1 MRNATDIFSEWALG
15 GKDEGMEKNHADAVS
30 EMLTHLTYGIGTSF
44 TFIDAGCGNG
54 WAVRKMKDHPLCEK
68 AIGVD
73 GAEDM
78 IRKAKAIDAAGNYF
92 CSDLIKWIPEEKVDF
107 IHSMEVMYYFENPGE
122 LIDHMKLN
130 WLKPGGKMI
139 MGVDFYQEHERSHTW
154 PIDLGTHMT
163 LLSEKNWISLFND
176 HGFSHIEN
184 FRANV
189 QDDFP
194 GTLVISGVLDSI

>member
-1 MRNATDIFSEWALG
+1 MLSYLTRGQEAPFS
-15 GKDEGMEKNHADAVS
+15 
-30 EMLTHLTYGIGTSF
+30 
-44 TFIDAGCGNG
+44 FIDAGCGNG
-54 WAVRKMKDHPLCEK
+54 WAVRKMKDHTLCEK

-78 IRKAKAIDAAGNYF
+78 IRKAITNDAVGNYF
-92 CSDLIKWIPEEKVDF
+92 CSDLLQWAPEEKVDF
-107 IHSMEVMYYFENPGE
+107 IHSMEVLYYFKNPGE

-154 PIDLGTHMT
+154 PTDLETHMT

-189 QDDFP
+189 QYDFP

>member
-30 EMLTHLTYGIGTSF
+30 EILTHLIYGVGTSF
-44 TFIDAGCGNG
+44 TFIDA
-54 WAVRKMKDHPLCEK
+54 V
-68 AIGVD
+68 
-73 GAEDM
+73 
-78 IRKAKAIDAAGNYF
+78 GNYF
-92 CSDLIKWIPEEKVDF
+92 CSDLMKWIPEEKVDF

-139 MGVDFYQEHERSHTW
+139 MGVDYYQEHERSHTW
-154 PIDLGTHMT
+154 PTDLGTHMT

-194 GTLVISGVLDSI
+194 GTLVISGVLDCI

>member
-1 MRNATDIFSEWALG
+1 MRNATDIFNEWALV
-15 GKDEGMEKNHADAVS
+15 GKDIGMEKNHEAAVK
-30 EMLTHLTYGIGTSF
+30 EMLSYLTRGQEAPFS
-44 TFIDAGCGNG
+44 FIDAGCGNG
-54 WAVRKMKDHPLCEK
+54 WVVRKMKEHPLCEK

-73 GAEDM
+73 GALDM
-78 IRKAKAIDAAGNYF
+78 IRKANTIDPGGTYF
-92 CSDLIKWIPEEKVDF
+92 CSDLLKWFPKEKVDF
-107 IHSMEVMYYFENPGE
+107 IHSMEVMYYFKNPGE
-122 LIDHMKLN
+122 LINHMKLN

-154 PIDLGTHMT
+154 PTDLETHMT

-176 HGFSHIEN
+176 HGFSHIDN

-189 QDDFP
+189 HDNFP

>member
-15 GKDEGMEKNHADAVS
+15 RKDEGMEKNHADAVS
-30 EMLTHLTYGIGTSF
+30 EMLAHLMYGVGASF

-54 WAVRKMKDHPLCEK
+54 WAVRKMKDHPLCKK

-73 GAEDM
+73 GAEAM
-78 IRKAKAIDAAGNYF
+78 IRKANAIDAVGNYF
-92 CSDLIKWIPEEKVDF
+92 CSDLLKWIPEEKVDF
-107 IHSMEVMYYFENPGE
+107 VHSMEVLYYFENPGE
-122 LIDHMKLN
+122 LIEHMKLN
-130 WLKPGGKMI
+130 WLKPSGKMI
-139 MGVDFYQEHERSHTW
+139 MGVDYYQEHERSHTW
-154 PIDLGTHMT
+154 PTDLGTHMT

-189 QDDFP
+189 HDDFP
-194 GTLVISGVLDSI
+194 GTLVISGVLNSV

>member
-1 MRNATDIFSEWALG
+1 
-15 GKDEGMEKNHADAVS
+15 
-30 EMLTHLTYGIGTSF
+30 
-44 TFIDAGCGNG
+44 
-54 WAVRKMKDHPLCEK
+54 
-68 AIGVD
+68 
-73 GAEDM
+73 
-78 IRKAKAIDAAGNYF
+78 
-92 CSDLIKWIPEEKVDF
+92 
-107 IHSMEVMYYFENPGE
+107 MEVMYYFENPGE

-154 PIDLGTHMT
+154 PIDLETHMT

-189 QDDFP
+189 HDDFP
-194 GTLVISGVLDSI
+194 GTLVISGVLNSV

>member
-1 MRNATDIFSEWALG
+1 MRNATDIFNEWALV
-15 GKDEGMEKNHADAVS
+15 GKDKGMEKNHEAAVK
-30 EMLTHLTYGIGTSF
+30 EMLSYLTRGQEAPFS
-44 TFIDAGCGNG
+44 FIDAGCGNG
-54 WAVRKMKDHPLCEK
+54 WAVRKMKDHTLCEK

-78 IRKAKAIDAAGNYF
+78 IRKAITNDAVGNYF
-92 CSDLIKWIPEEKVDF
+92 CSDLLQWAPEEKVDF
-107 IHSMEVMYYFENPGE
+107 IHSMEVLYYFKNPGE

-154 PIDLGTHMT
+154 PTDLETHMT
-163 LLSEKNWISLFND
+163 LLSEKNWISLFNE

-189 QDDFP
+189 QYDFP